1 MIIVLEKNISEEK
14 KNYILKRI
22 YDCGLTPHI
31 SVGIEK
37 TIIGVVGDERILQG
51 KPIDGIPGIEKI
63 ISILK
68 PYKLVSRDFKKE
80 NTIINVKGNKIGD
93 GNFAFIAGP
102 CSVESREQID
112 STAEFLFKQGLF
124 FLRGG
129 AFKPRTSPYS
139 FQGLGKQGL
148 DYLKEVS
155 IKYNIGIVSEVMDT
169 RDIEISYN
177 SIDIFQV
184 GARNMQNY
192 SLLTELGKQ
201 DKPVLLK
208 RGMSSTIKEW
218 LMAAEYIM
226 LKGNSN
232 IILCERGIRTFED
245 YTRNTLDLSSVI
257 AIKKMSH
264 LPVLV
269 DPSHGTGRK
278 DMVLPMSLAAK
289 VIGAD
294 GVIIE
299 IHPEPEKALSDS
311 QQSLNFEEFEKL
323 IKKVSSLKCPD

>member
-14 KNYILKRI
+14 KNNILKRI
-22 YDCGLTPHI
+22 YDCGLTPHV
-31 SVGIEK
+31 SEGIEK

-51 KPIDGIPGIEKI
+51 KPIDGVPGIEKI

-68 PYKLVSRDFKKE
+68 PYKLVSRDFKSE
-80 NTIINVKGNKIGD
+80 NTVIDIKGRKIGD
-93 GNFAFIAGP
+93 GKFSFIAGP
-102 CSVESREQID
+102 CSVESREQIET
-112 STAEFLFKQGLF
+112 TADFLYKNGLF

-139 FQGLGKQGL
+139 FQGLGKEAL

-155 IKYNIGIVSEVMDT
+155 IKYNVGIVSEVMDT

-177 SIDIFQV
+177 SIDVFQV

-257 AIKKMSH
+257 AVKKMSH

-278 DMVLPMSLAAK
+278 DMVLPMTLASK

-299 IHPEPEKALSDS
+299 VHPEPEKALSDS
-311 QQSLNFEEFEKL
+311 QQSLNFKEFDIL
-323 IKKVSSLKCPD
+323 LNKVNSLSCPD